1 MQSDLIFVSWSH
13 SILIYHA
20 KMSKFKGEHHH
31 LLEVHQKF
39 SYCTLV

>member
-13 SILIYHA
+13 NILIYHA
-20 KMSKFKGEHHH
+20 KMSFKGEHH
-31 LLEVHQKF
+31 LLEMHQKF